1 VTHQG
6 AEPLDHPPG
15 WGAPE
20 RTTTERRIEDREII
34 ERAQAGD
41 RRAYGELVKRHQRR
55 VYVTALQLVRNPA
68 DAEDLAQETFVKAFR
83 AIPRFD
89 FRSDFFTWLYR
100 ITVNTALNFLGQA
113 HRARS
118 VSLDEDTLLRSAV
131 ERLSDQG
138 DDPRTQAEWRQIC
151 SRVLEAME
159 ELSPDLRVTLV
170 LHAVQGMNQK
180 EVAEVM
186 DCAEGTIA
194 WRISEAR
201 RLLRLRLKHVLDGER
216 HHDDELS
223 RDPDAPVRLP

>member
-1 VTHQG
+1 MTTDRRK
-6 AEPLDHPPG
+6 EDH
-15 WGAPE
+15 
-20 RTTTERRIEDREII
+20 DII
-34 ERAQAGD
+34 RRAQAGD
-41 RRAYGELVKRHQRR
+41 RHAYGELVKRHQRR

-83 AIPRFD
+83 AIARFD

-113 HRARS
+113 HRTRAM
-118 VSLDEDTLLRSAV
+118 SLDEDTLLRSAV
-131 ERLSDQG
+131 ERLSERS
-138 DDPRTQAEWRQIC
+138 DDPRVQAEWRQIC

-159 ELSPDLRVTLV
+159 GLSPDLRVTLV

-201 RLLRLRLKHVLDGER
+201 RLLRQRLKHVLDDGER
-216 HHDDELS
+216 RHDDDLS
-223 RDPDAPVRLP
+223 RDPDAPGRLP